1 MAAGKLSRAE
11 VEHAIEKILKKY
23 DEYIYRFFKSP
34 RLKTAFEERYFSAV
48 RNGLDLSRFL
58 AIEIGV
64 IEELIKKEEENL
76 QRQPPA
82 RSDGAPKKDFADR
95 VLEKLRER
103 IEKYPDVR
111 VHKDANPEIRRLVG
125 ALTQLDRDYL
135 PELHD
140 ALKNTNY
147 SFNSQVMLNLD
158 SQVRSL
164 CGSSSEPVPQRLT
177 RYVTLLNVFPRDYK
191 AIDREEKAFILE
203 SSFFLHDLL
212 DILVQVRSDYGT
224 LGERER
230 RKLDTVVGRVEM
242 IIEDF
247 RLRDFKRRS
256 T

>member
-1 MAAGKLSRAE
+1 MATGKLSRAE
-11 VEHAIEKILKKY
+11 VELTIEKILKRY

-34 RLKTAFEERYFSAV
+34 RLKSAFEERYFSAV

-58 AIEIGV
+58 AVEISV

-76 QRQPPA
+76 NQEPSRT
-82 RSDGAPKKDFADR
+82 DGEPKKDFADK

-111 VHKDANPEIRRLVG
+111 VHRDANPEIRRLVG
-125 ALTQLDRDYL
+125 ALTDLDEKFM

-147 SFNSQVMLNLD
+147 SFNSQVMMNLD
-158 SQVRSL
+158 SQIRSL
-164 CGSSSEPVPQRLT
+164 GSSSTESVPQRLT
-177 RYVTLLNVFPRDYK
+177 RYAALLNVFPRDYK

-203 SSFFLHDLL
+203 ASFFLHDLL
-212 DILVQVRSDYGT
+212 DILLQVRSDYDSLGT
-224 LGERER
+224 RER
-230 RKLDTVVGRVEM
+230 RKLDSVVARVEG
-242 IIEDF
+242 IVEDF
-247 RLRDFKRRS
+247 RLKDFKRKS

>member
-1 MAAGKLSRAE
+1 MAAAKLNRVE
-11 VEHAIEKILKKY
+11 VELAIEKILKRY

-58 AIEIGV
+58 AVEISV
-64 IEELIKKEEENL
+64 IEELIKKEEANL
-76 QRQPPA
+76 QKEPVRTA
-82 RSDGAPKKDFADR
+82 APRKDFADK

-111 VHKDANPEIRRLVG
+111 VHKDANPEVRRLVG
-125 ALTQLDRDYL
+125 ALSDLDQSFMPD
-135 PELHD
+135 LHD

-147 SFNSQVMLNLD
+147 SFNSQVMMNLD
-158 SQVRSL
+158 SQLRSI
-164 CGSSSEPVPQRLT
+164 CRSSNEAVPQRLT

-191 AIDREEKAFILE
+191 AIDCEEKAYILE

-212 DILVQVRSDYGT
+212 DILMQVRSDYEG
-224 LGERER
+224 LDDRER
-230 RKLDTVVGRVEM
+230 SKLETVVRKLEG

-247 RLRDFKRRS
+247 RLKDFKRRS